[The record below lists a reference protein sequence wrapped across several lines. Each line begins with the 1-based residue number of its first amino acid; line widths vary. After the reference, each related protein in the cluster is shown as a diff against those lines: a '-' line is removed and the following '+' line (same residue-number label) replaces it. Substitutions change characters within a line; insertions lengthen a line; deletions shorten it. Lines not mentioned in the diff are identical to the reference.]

1 MNRQVMQ
8 AGLALA
14 LGWAWAAGAVTT
26 TATSSGLW
34 DETGIWD
41 NGVPQAGD
49 TAVIGAGANVLLTNA
64 TAALES
70 LTVNNTATLTFSNL
84 AAQVQATNV
93 TISSG
98 GNVTHTINTDTND
111 TDGWQVDGRVYIV
124 CSNFTL
130 AAGGSINVDYK
141 GFQPCLLYTSPSPRD
156 S

>member
-1 MNRQVMQ
+1 MNRKCLL

-34 DETGIWD
+34 DDTGIWD
-41 NGVPQAGD
+41 NGVPQAGY

-84 AAQVQATNV
+84 GLLATF
-93 TISSG
+93 SG
-98 GNVTHTINTDTND
+98 
-111 TDGWQVDGRVYIV
+111 
-124 CSNFTL
+124 
-130 AAGGSINVDYK
+130 
-141 GFQPCLLYTSPSPRD
+141 
-156 S
+156 